1 MNKYLS
7 LILLFLTIFI
17 FGCKEIP
24 SKEIYYI
31 PKGFT
36 GNILLIY
43 NQSTGQNDSLSNGSI
58 IYKIPKN
65 GILLLKGNQIVTNMM
80 YSKFYFY
87 DRRAISEICF
97 PPYSINNCS
106 AFVNQYHSG
115 SYRASLK
122 SKQYDYVLIT
132 IGGNKSKSDDFDD
145 SSIPSLID
153 GR

>member
-1 MNKYLS
+1 MNKYS
-7 LILLFLTIFI
+7 ILILLFLTISI
-17 FGCKEIP
+17 FGCKEKP

-43 NQSTGQNDSLSNGSI
+43 NQSAGQKDSLSNGSI

-80 YSKFYFY
+80 YSKFYYY
-87 DRRAISEICF
+87 DKRAISEICF
-97 PPYSINNCS
+97 PPYTINNCS
-106 AFVNQYHSG
+106 AFVSQYHSG

-122 SKQYDYVLIT
+122 SKRYDYVLIT
-132 IGGNKSKSDDFDD
+132 IGENKRKSGDFDA
-145 SSIPSLID
+145 STIPGLTE
-153 GR
+153 RR